1 MIPAAFEYSRASS
14 VDEASKLLDKYGDD
28 AKVLAGGHSLIP
40 LMRLRLAQPT
50 ALVDINGIKG
60 LDQIKVEGSK
70 VHIGALVRHVQ
81 IQNSDV
87 LKDKLPI
94 LAEVA
99 GEVGDNQVRNMGTMG
114 GVIAHADAAGDYPTI
129 ALMLDA
135 EIVTNKRKI
144 HAKDFFKDLFTTPLA
159 TNEIVTEVVFPVA
172 DGPHKYIK
180 FRRRLFDWA
189 IVGAAP
195 TDSTHR
201 VTFGPA
207 RNTRSTWREC
217 SPRGP
222 YNKRAEGPV
231 LFDWM
236 TAPASIDDVER
247 RLRERRYI
255 GDRGL
260 ATSIFLALK
269 LEKPL
274 FIEGEAGVGK
284 TEAAKV
290 MAEVLDAR
298 LIRLQC
304 YEGIDL
310 AHAVYEW
317 NYPRQLL
324 HIRLLGEGEDRRTAE
339 REIFSS
345 EFLLRRP
352 LLDAIDN
359 DDPTPPVLLIDEI
372 DRSDEEFEAFLLE
385 LLSDF
390 QISIPEIGTIKAKKP
405 PFVVITS
412 NRTREVH
419 DALKR
424 RCLYHWID
432 YPDLEKEVEIV
443 RARAPEAA
451 DGLAREVA
459 ALVQG
464 LRTMELYKVPGVAE
478 TLDWARSLAALGATR
493 IDASLV
499 DATLGSALKYQE
511 DLERIRQQV
520 PALVERARGA

>member
-1 MIPAAFEYSRASS
+1 M
-14 VDEASKLLDKYGDD
+14 
-28 AKVLAGGHSLIP
+28 
-40 LMRLRLAQPT
+40 AQ
-50 ALVDINGIKG
+50 AL
-60 LDQIKVEGSK
+60 
-70 VHIGALVRHVQ
+70 
-81 IQNSDV
+81 
-87 LKDKLPI
+87 
-94 LAEVA
+94 
-99 GEVGDNQVRNMGTMG
+99 
-114 GVIAHADAAGDYPTI
+114 
-129 ALMLDA
+129 
-135 EIVTNKRKI
+135 
-144 HAKDFFKDLFTTPLA
+144 
-159 TNEIVTEVVFPVA
+159 
-172 DGPHKYIK
+172 
-180 FRRRLFDWA
+180 
-189 IVGAAP
+189 
-195 TDSTHR
+195 ST
-201 VTFGPA
+201 
-207 RNTRSTWREC
+207 
-217 SPRGP
+217 
-222 YNKRAEGPV
+222 
-231 LFDWM
+231 
-236 TAPASIDDVER
+236 IDDVEE

-260 ATSIFLALK
+260 ATSIFLSLK
-269 LEKPL
+269 LDKPL

-290 MAEVLDAR
+290 MAEVLGAR

-324 HIRLLGEGEDRRTAE
+324 HIRLLDERDDRRLAE
-339 REIFSS
+339 REIFSH

-359 DDPTPPVLLIDEI
+359 DDAIPPVLLIDEI

-390 QISIPEIGTIKAKKP
+390 QVSIPEIGTIKAKRTP
-405 PFVVITS
+405 LVVITS

-451 DGLAREVA
+451 EGLARDVA

-464 LRTMELYKVPGVAE
+464 LRGMDLYKVPGVAE

-499 DATLGSALKYQE
+499 DATLGAALKYQE
-511 DLERIRQQV
+511 DVARVREQV
-520 PALVERARGA
+520 PALVEKARGA

>member
-1 MIPAAFEYSRASS
+1 MSGVPTTI
-14 VDEASKLLDKYGDD
+14 DE
-28 AKVLAGGHSLIP
+28 
-40 LMRLRLAQPT
+40 
-50 ALVDINGIKG
+50 
-60 LDQIKVEGSK
+60 VE
-70 VHIGALVRHVQ
+70 A
-81 IQNSDV
+81 
-87 LKDKLPI
+87 
-94 LAEVA
+94 
-99 GEVGDNQVRNMGTMG
+99 
-114 GVIAHADAAGDYPTI
+114 
-129 ALMLDA
+129 
-135 EIVTNKRKI
+135 
-144 HAKDFFKDLFTTPLA
+144 
-159 TNEIVTEVVFPVA
+159 
-172 DGPHKYIK
+172 
-180 FRRRLFDWA
+180 
-189 IVGAAP
+189 
-195 TDSTHR
+195 
-201 VTFGPA
+201 
-207 RNTRSTWREC
+207 
-217 SPRGP
+217 
-222 YNKRAEGPV
+222 
-231 LFDWM
+231 
-236 TAPASIDDVER
+236 

-290 MAEVLDAR
+290 MAEVLGAR

-324 HIRLLGEGEDRRTAE
+324 HIRLLGETDDRRTAE
-339 REIFSS
+339 REIFSH

-390 QISIPEIGTIKAKKP
+390 QVSIPEIGTIKAKKA

-443 RARAPEAA
+443 RVRAPEAA
-451 DGLAREVA
+451 AGLAREVA

-464 LRTMELYKVPGVAE
+464 LRGMDLYKVPGVAE

-493 IDASLV
+493 IDPALV
-499 DATLGSALKYQE
+499 DATLGAALKYQE
-511 DLERIRQQV
+511 DLEKVREQV
-520 PALVERARGA
+520 PAMVEKARGA

>member
-1 MIPAAFEYSRASS
+1 
-14 VDEASKLLDKYGDD
+14 
-28 AKVLAGGHSLIP
+28 
-40 LMRLRLAQPT
+40 
-50 ALVDINGIKG
+50 
-60 LDQIKVEGSK
+60 
-70 VHIGALVRHVQ
+70 
-81 IQNSDV
+81 
-87 LKDKLPI
+87 
-94 LAEVA
+94 
-99 GEVGDNQVRNMGTMG
+99 
-114 GVIAHADAAGDYPTI
+114 
-129 ALMLDA
+129 
-135 EIVTNKRKI
+135 
-144 HAKDFFKDLFTTPLA
+144 
-159 TNEIVTEVVFPVA
+159 
-172 DGPHKYIK
+172 
-180 FRRRLFDWA
+180 
-189 IVGAAP
+189 
-195 TDSTHR
+195 
-201 VTFGPA
+201 
-207 RNTRSTWREC
+207 
-217 SPRGP
+217 
-222 YNKRAEGPV
+222 
-231 LFDWM
+231 M
-236 TAPASIDDVER
+236 TAPASIDEIGEVER

-290 MAEVLDAR
+290 MAEVLGAR

-324 HIRLLGEGEDRRTAE
+324 HIRLLGEGDDRRIAE

-390 QISIPEIGTIKAKKP
+390 QVSIPEIGTIKAKKP

-451 DGLAREVA
+451 EGLAREVA

-464 LRTMELYKVPGVAE
+464 LRTMELYKMPGVAE

-499 DATLGSALKYQE
+499 DATLGAALKYQE

-520 PALVERARGA
+520 PALVEKARGA

>member
-1 MIPAAFEYSRASS
+1 VS
-14 VDEASKLLDKYGDD
+14 
-28 AKVLAGGHSLIP
+28 
-40 LMRLRLAQPT
+40 
-50 ALVDINGIKG
+50 
-60 LDQIKVEGSK
+60 
-70 VHIGALVRHVQ
+70 
-81 IQNSDV
+81 
-87 LKDKLPI
+87 
-94 LAEVA
+94 
-99 GEVGDNQVRNMGTMG
+99 
-114 GVIAHADAAGDYPTI
+114 
-129 ALMLDA
+129 
-135 EIVTNKRKI
+135 
-144 HAKDFFKDLFTTPLA
+144 
-159 TNEIVTEVVFPVA
+159 
-172 DGPHKYIK
+172 
-180 FRRRLFDWA
+180 
-189 IVGAAP
+189 AP
-195 TDSTHR
+195 TTI
-201 VTFGPA
+201 
-207 RNTRSTWREC
+207 E
-217 SPRGP
+217 
-222 YNKRAEGPV
+222 
-231 LFDWM
+231 
-236 TAPASIDDVER
+236 DVES

-255 GDRGL
+255 GDRAL
-260 ATSIFLALK
+260 ATSIFLSLQ
-269 LEKPL
+269 LQKPL

-324 HIRLLGEGEDRRTAE
+324 HIRLMGEGPNSKMDRNAAE

-359 DDPTPPVLLIDEI
+359 DDETPPVLLIDEI

-390 QISIPEIGTIKAKKP
+390 QVSIPEIGTIKARQV

-432 YPDLEKEVEIV
+432 YPDLDKEVEIV

-464 LRTMELYKVPGVAE
+464 LRGMDLYKVPGVAE

-493 IDASLV
+493 IDAGLV
-499 DATLGSALKYQE
+499 SATMGAALKYQE
-511 DLERIRQQV
+511 DLERVREQV
-520 PALVERARGA
+520 PALVDKARRA

>member
-1 MIPAAFEYSRASS
+1 MS
-14 VDEASKLLDKYGDD
+14 
-28 AKVLAGGHSLIP
+28 
-40 LMRLRLAQPT
+40 T
-50 ALVDINGIKG
+50 A
-60 LDQIKVEGSK
+60 
-70 VHIGALVRHVQ
+70 
-81 IQNSDV
+81 
-87 LKDKLPI
+87 
-94 LAEVA
+94 
-99 GEVGDNQVRNMGTMG
+99 
-114 GVIAHADAAGDYPTI
+114 
-129 ALMLDA
+129 
-135 EIVTNKRKI
+135 
-144 HAKDFFKDLFTTPLA
+144 
-159 TNEIVTEVVFPVA
+159 
-172 DGPHKYIK
+172 
-180 FRRRLFDWA
+180 
-189 IVGAAP
+189 
-195 TDSTHR
+195 
-201 VTFGPA
+201 GPA
-207 RNTRSTWREC
+207 T
-217 SPRGP
+217 
-222 YNKRAEGPV
+222 
-231 LFDWM
+231 
-236 TAPASIDDVER
+236 IDDVEA

-260 ATSIFLALK
+260 ATAIYLALK

-290 MAEVLDAR
+290 MADVLGAR

-324 HIRLLGEGEDRRTAE
+324 HIRLLNESEDRRLAE
-339 REIFSS
+339 REIFSP

-359 DDPTPPVLLIDEI
+359 TDETPPVLLIDEI

-390 QISIPEIGTIKAKKP
+390 QVSIPEIGTIKAKKP

-464 LRTMELYKVPGVAE
+464 LRGMDLYKVPGVAE
-478 TLDWARSLAALGATR
+478 TLDWARSLAALGAR
-493 IDASLV
+493 SIDTSLV
-499 DATLGSALKYQE
+499 GATLGAALKYQE
-511 DLERIRQQV
+511 DLERVRDKV
-520 PALVERARGA
+520 PALVEQAKRA

>member
-1 MIPAAFEYSRASS
+1 M
-14 VDEASKLLDKYGDD
+14 G
-28 AKVLAGGHSLIP
+28 
-40 LMRLRLAQPT
+40 
-50 ALVDINGIKG
+50 NGMP
-60 LDQIKVEGSK
+60 Q
-70 VHIGALVRHVQ
+70 
-81 IQNSDV
+81 
-87 LKDKLPI
+87 
-94 LAEVA
+94 
-99 GEVGDNQVRNMGTMG
+99 
-114 GVIAHADAAGDYPTI
+114 
-129 ALMLDA
+129 
-135 EIVTNKRKI
+135 
-144 HAKDFFKDLFTTPLA
+144 
-159 TNEIVTEVVFPVA
+159 
-172 DGPHKYIK
+172 
-180 FRRRLFDWA
+180 
-189 IVGAAP
+189 
-195 TDSTHR
+195 
-201 VTFGPA
+201 
-207 RNTRSTWREC
+207 
-217 SPRGP
+217 
-222 YNKRAEGPV
+222 
-231 LFDWM
+231 
-236 TAPASIDDVER
+236 SIDDVIA
-247 RLRERRYI
+247 RLGEHQYI
-255 GDRGL
+255 GDRAL
-260 ATSIFLALK
+260 ATGIYLALR
-269 LEKPL
+269 LGKPL

-290 MAEVLDAR
+290 MAEVLGAR

-324 HIRLLGEGEDRRTAE
+324 HIRLLGDGQGVDRRAAE
-339 REIFSS
+339 REIFSP

-359 DDPTPPVLLIDEI
+359 DDATPPVLLIDEI

-390 QISIPEIGTIKAKKP
+390 QVSIPEIGTIKAKKV

-464 LRTMELYKVPGVAE
+464 LRGMDLYKVPGVAE

-493 IDASLV
+493 IDAGLV
-499 DATLGSALKYQE
+499 SATMGAALKYQE
-511 DLERIRQQV
+511 DLDRVREQV
-520 PALVERARGA
+520 PALVEKAQRA

>member
-1 MIPAAFEYSRASS
+1 MPAASR
-14 VDEASKLLDKYGDD
+14 
-28 AKVLAGGHSLIP
+28 
-40 LMRLRLAQPT
+40 
-50 ALVDINGIKG
+50 
-60 LDQIKVEGSK
+60 
-70 VHIGALVRHVQ
+70 
-81 IQNSDV
+81 
-87 LKDKLPI
+87 
-94 LAEVA
+94 
-99 GEVGDNQVRNMGTMG
+99 GEVPPQV
-114 GVIAHADAAGDYPTI
+114 DAAGSLS
-129 ALMLDA
+129 AM
-135 EIVTNKRKI
+135 
-144 HAKDFFKDLFTTPLA
+144 
-159 TNEIVTEVVFPVA
+159 
-172 DGPHKYIK
+172 
-180 FRRRLFDWA
+180 
-189 IVGAAP
+189 
-195 TDSTHR
+195 S
-201 VTFGPA
+201 
-207 RNTRSTWREC
+207 S
-217 SPRGP
+217 
-222 YNKRAEGPV
+222 
-231 LFDWM
+231 
-236 TAPASIDDVER
+236 APATIDEVES

-290 MAEVLDAR
+290 MADVLGAR

-324 HIRLLGEGEDRRTAE
+324 HIRLMDEKGDRRTAE
-339 REIFSS
+339 REIFSH

-359 DDPTPPVLLIDEI
+359 DDPTPPVLHIDEI

-390 QISIPEIGTIKAKKP
+390 QVSIPEIGTIKAKKA

-451 DGLAREVA
+451 EGLAREVA
-459 ALVQG
+459 KLVQG
-464 LRTMELYKVPGVAE
+464 LRGMDLYKVPGVAE

-493 IDASLV
+493 IDASIV
-499 DATLGSALKYQE
+499 DATLGAALKYQE
-511 DLERIRQQV
+511 DLERVREQV
-520 PALVERARGA
+520 PAMVEKARGA

>member
-1 MIPAAFEYSRASS
+1 
-14 VDEASKLLDKYGDD
+14 
-28 AKVLAGGHSLIP
+28 
-40 LMRLRLAQPT
+40 
-50 ALVDINGIKG
+50 
-60 LDQIKVEGSK
+60 
-70 VHIGALVRHVQ
+70 
-81 IQNSDV
+81 
-87 LKDKLPI
+87 
-94 LAEVA
+94 
-99 GEVGDNQVRNMGTMG
+99 
-114 GVIAHADAAGDYPTI
+114 
-129 ALMLDA
+129 
-135 EIVTNKRKI
+135 
-144 HAKDFFKDLFTTPLA
+144 
-159 TNEIVTEVVFPVA
+159 
-172 DGPHKYIK
+172 
-180 FRRRLFDWA
+180 
-189 IVGAAP
+189 
-195 TDSTHR
+195 
-201 VTFGPA
+201 
-207 RNTRSTWREC
+207 
-217 SPRGP
+217 
-222 YNKRAEGPV
+222 
-231 LFDWM
+231 M
-236 TAPASIDDVER
+236 TAGSPTTIEDVEA
-247 RLRERRYI
+247 RLRERKYI

-290 MAEVLDAR
+290 MADVLGAR

-324 HIRLLGEGEDRRTAE
+324 HIRLMSEGEDRRVAE

-390 QISIPEIGTIKAKKP
+390 QVSIPEIGTIKAKRA
-405 PFVVITS
+405 PFVVMTS

-459 ALVQG
+459 GLVQG
-464 LRTMELYKVPGVAE
+464 LRSMDLYKVPGVAE

-493 IDASLV
+493 IDSSLV
-499 DATLGSALKYQE
+499 NATLGSALKYQE
-511 DLERIRQQV
+511 DLERVREQI
-520 PALVERARGA
+520 PALVEKARGA